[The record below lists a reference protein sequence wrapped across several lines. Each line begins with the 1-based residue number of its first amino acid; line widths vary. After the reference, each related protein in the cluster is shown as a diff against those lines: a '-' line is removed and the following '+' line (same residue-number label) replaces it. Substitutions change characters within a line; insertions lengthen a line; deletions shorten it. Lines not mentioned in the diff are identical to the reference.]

1 MEKGFKLQPNCKRRV
16 NGEVLDPCSLRSQ
29 AGNTSAVFLLPPALC
44 LLPSLI
50 KSADN
55 H

>member
-1 MEKGFKLQPNCKRRV
+1 MEKGFKPQSNCKRRV
-16 NGEVLDPCSLRSQ
+16 DSGVLDPSSVRSQ

-50 KSADN
+50 KEATP
-55 H
+55 